1 MLVRDAFY
9 SAGEAGG
16 KALEALGIDHQKS
29 DDYKA
34 AYIGIEKEY
43 ENVPHTLWRETDGDK
58 HCILTIEN

>member
-16 KALEALGIDHQKS
+16 KALEALGIVHRKS

-43 ENVPHTLWRETDGDK
+43 ENVPPYFVG
-58 HCILTIEN
+58 